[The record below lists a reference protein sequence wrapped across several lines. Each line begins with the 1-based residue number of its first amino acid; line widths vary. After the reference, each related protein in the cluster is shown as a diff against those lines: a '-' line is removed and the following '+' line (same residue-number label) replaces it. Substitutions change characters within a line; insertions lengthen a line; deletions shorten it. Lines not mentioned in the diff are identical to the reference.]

1 MDEDLPGDKRVAA
14 VTWVAITEDTVL
26 DGTEADEPGAVM
38 FRLMCSQPSAVARD
52 FIDWTVMR
60 QSRME
65 SVVAALIDPS
75 VADRLKEDYF
85 DFVATCAYTIGDYPV
100 KDTDIE
106 IREVVEDVES

>member
-1 MDEDLPGDKRVAA
+1 M
-14 VTWVAITEDTVL
+14 TWVAITEDTVL

-38 FRLMCSQPSAVARD
+38 LNLMRSQPSVVARD
-52 FIDWTVMR
+52 YMDWVMMR

-65 SVVAALIDPS
+65 SAVVALIDPS
-75 VADRLKEDYF
+75 VADHLKEDYF

-106 IREVVEDVES
+106 IREVAEDAES

>member
-1 MDEDLPGDKRVAA
+1 M
-14 VTWVAITEDTVL
+14 TWTAITEDTVL
-26 DGTEADEPGAVM
+26 DGTEADEPGEVM
-38 FRLMCSQPSAVARD
+38 LNLIRYYPSAVGRD
-52 FIDWTVMR
+52 FMDWVVMR

-106 IREVVEDVES
+106 IREVAEDAES

>member
-1 MDEDLPGDKRVAA
+1 M
-14 VTWVAITEDTVL
+14 TWVAITEDSVL

-38 FRLMCSQPSAVARD
+38 LRLMRSQPSAVARD
-52 FIDWTVMR
+52 FIDWAVMR

-100 KDTDIE
+100 KDTGIE

>member
-1 MDEDLPGDKRVAA
+1 MDQDLASDQRVAT

-38 FRLMCSQPSAVARD
+38 FRLMRSQPLAVARD
-52 FIDWTVMR
+52 FIDWAVMR

-85 DFVATCAYTIGDYPV
+85 DFVATYAYAIGDYPV

-106 IREVVEDVES
+106 IREVTENDES

>member
-1 MDEDLPGDKRVAA
+1 M
-14 VTWVAITEDTVL
+14 TWVAITEDSIL

-38 FRLMCSQPSAVARD
+38 FNLMCSQPSAVTRD
-52 FIDWTVMR
+52 FIDWVVMR

-65 SVVAALIDPS
+65 SAVVALIDPS

-85 DFVATCAYTIGDYPV
+85 DFVATYAYTIGDYPV

>member
-1 MDEDLPGDKRVAA
+1 M
-14 VTWVAITEDTVL
+14 TWVAITEDSIL

-38 FRLMCSQPSAVARD
+38 LRLMCSQPSAVARD
-52 FIDWTVMR
+52 FIDWAVMR

-65 SVVAALIDPS
+65 SVVTALIDPS

-85 DFVATCAYTIGDYPV
+85 DFVATYTYGMGAYPL

-106 IREVVEDVES
+106 IREVAEVAES

>member
-1 MDEDLPGDKRVAA
+1 M
-14 VTWVAITEDTVL
+14 TWVAITEDTIL

-52 FIDWTVMR
+52 FIDWAVMR

-85 DFVATCAYTIGDYPV
+85 DFVAKCAYTIGDYPV

-106 IREVVEDVES
+106 IREVAEDGES

>member
-1 MDEDLPGDKRVAA
+1 M
-14 VTWVAITEDTVL
+14 TWVAITEDSVL

-38 FRLMCSQPSAVARD
+38 FRLMSSQPLAVGRD
-52 FIDWTVMR
+52 FIDWVVMR

-65 SVVAALIDPS
+65 SLVAALIDPS

-85 DFVATCAYTIGDYPV
+85 DFVATYTYGIGVYPV

-106 IREVVEDVES
+106 IREVVENVES

>member
-1 MDEDLPGDKRVAA
+1 M
-14 VTWVAITEDTVL
+14 TWVAITEDSVL

-38 FRLMCSQPSAVARD
+38 LRLMCSQPSAVARD
-52 FIDWTVMR
+52 YMDWLLMR

-65 SVVAALIDPS
+65 SAVAALIDPS

-85 DFVATCAYTIGDYPV
+85 DFVAKCVYTIGDYPV
-100 KDTDIE
+100 EDTGIE

>member
-1 MDEDLPGDKRVAA
+1 M
-14 VTWVAITEDTVL
+14 TWVAITEDTVL

-52 FIDWTVMR
+52 FIDWVVMR

-65 SVVAALIDPS
+65 SAIAALIDPS

-85 DFVATCAYTIGDYPV
+85 DFVATYAYGIGAYPL

-106 IREVVEDVES
+106 IREVVPIDNES

>member
-1 MDEDLPGDKRVAA
+1 M
-14 VTWVAITEDTVL
+14 TWVAITEDTIL

-38 FRLMCSQPSAVARD
+38 FCLMCLQPSAVARD
-52 FIDWTVMR
+52 FIDWAVMR

-85 DFVATCAYTIGDYPV
+85 NFVATCAYTIGDYPV

>member
-1 MDEDLPGDKRVAA
+1 M
-14 VTWVAITEDTVL
+14 TWMAITEDIVL

-52 FIDWTVMR
+52 FMDWVLMR
-60 QSRME
+60 HSRME

-100 KDTDIE
+100 NDTDIE
-106 IREVVEDVES
+106 IREAAKDDES